1 MTDKVNGTVRKHNMI
16 SKGEKI
22 GVGVSGG
29 ADSVTLLHFL
39 VKNKEILGFESVT
52 AVHVNHSIRGDE
64 ADRDMLFTQKLC
76 ENLGVPCKTVV
87 IDVPKECEKTGES
100 TETCARRMRY
110 EVFESLGFD
119 KFATAHNLNDR
130 METFFFN
137 LSRGASAAGLLSIPY
152 VRGIYIRPLLDTTRD
167 EIEHYITENGL
178 TYITD
183 STNICDDYTRNKIRH
198 NLIPQMFELNP
209 SFQKA
214 FLKCESSLEIQNEYI
229 KAEAEKLL
237 NGCRNGDAFYT
248 ENLKNANEALRF
260 FAISEMLKQQGAK
273 NIIREHI
280 ELINHI
286 ILHGGSA
293 CVSGNTVKCERG
305 ILSFGKTEEIPEF
318 SIDVNISDA
327 FVKTPCGSFKIIS
340 LAKKD
345 LQNFNKQ
352 TFNNLID
359 CDKIIGQLK
368 IRSRNSGD
376 RIRLNSRK
384 ITKTLKGLFNEKKIP
399 VSKRSQIAISADDGG
414 LVWLEGFGV
423 CERCAVTA
431 ETKRAIKFERM
442 GDRCEK

>member
-1 MTDKVNGTVRKHNMI
+1 MTDKVIQTVKKHNMI
-16 SKGEKI
+16 SAGEKI

-39 VKNKEILGFESVT
+39 VKNREKLGIESIT
-52 AVHVNHSIRGDE
+52 AVHINHSIRGE
-64 ADRDMLFTQKLC
+64 ESDRDMLFTKSLC
-76 ENLGVPCKTVV
+76 ESLGVPCKTVI

-100 TETCARRMRY
+100 TELCARRLRY
-110 EVFESLGFD
+110 EVFESFGFD

-152 VRGIYIRPLLDTTRD
+152 VRGNYIRPLLDVTRD
-167 EIEHYITENGL
+167 EIEAYLTENGL

-183 STNICDDYTRNKIRH
+183 STNNCDDYTRNKIRH

-214 FLKCESSLEIQNEYI
+214 FLKCENSLQMQNEYI
-229 KAEAEKLL
+229 KDEAEKLL
-237 NGCRNGDAFYT
+237 NGCRNGETYNT
-248 ENLKNANEALRF
+248 EKLKNANETLRLF
-260 FAISEMLKQQGAK
+260 VISEMLKEQGTK

-280 ELINHI
+280 ELVNHI

-293 CVSGNTVKCERG
+293 SISGNTVICERG
-305 ILSFGKTEEIPEF
+305 VLFLGQKEKIPEF
-318 SIDVNISDA
+318 SVAVNISDGE
-327 FVKTPCGSFKIIS
+327 VKTPCGSFKIIN

-352 TFNNLID
+352 AFNNLID
-359 CDKIIGQLK
+359 CDRIIGQLK
-368 IRSRNSGD
+368 IRSRISGD
-376 RIRLNSRK
+376 RIKLKSRK

-399 VSKRSQIAISADDGG
+399 VSKRSQIAIAADDDGP
-414 LVWLEGFGV
+414 VWLEDFGV
-423 CERCAVTA
+423 CERCAVTN
-431 ETKRAIKFERM
+431 ETESAIKFERV
-442 GDRCEK
+442 GERSE

>member
-1 MTDKVNGTVRKHNMI
+1 MTDKVTQTVREHNMI
-16 SKGEKI
+16 SVGDKI

-29 ADSVTLLHFL
+29 ADSVSLLHFL
-39 VKNKEILGFESVT
+39 VKNKEILGYESIT
-52 AVHVNHSIRGDE
+52 AVHVNHSIRGEE
-64 ADRDMLFTQKLC
+64 ADRDMLFTENLC
-76 ENLGVPCKTVV
+76 ESLGVPCKTVV

-100 TETCARRMRY
+100 TELCARRMRY
-110 EVFESLGFD
+110 EVFDSFGFD

-152 VRGIYIRPLLDTTRD
+152 VRGIYIRPLLDVTRD
-167 EIEHYITENGL
+167 EIENYITENGL

-183 STNICDDYTRNKIRH
+183 STNTSDDYTRNKIRH

-214 FLKCESSLEIQNEYI
+214 FLKCENSLQMQNAYI
-229 KAEAEKLL
+229 KDEAEKLL
-237 NGCRNGDAFYT
+237 NRCRNGETYNT
-248 ENLKNANEALRF
+248 GKLKNSNEALRLV
-260 FAISEMLKQQGAK
+260 AISEMLKEQGTK

-280 ELINHI
+280 ELVNHI

-293 CVSGNTVKCERG
+293 SVCGNTVICERG
-305 ILSFGKTEEIPEF
+305 ILYFGKAEEIPEF
-318 SIDVNISDA
+318 SIDVNIEDE

-340 LAKKD
+340 FAKKD

-352 TFNNLID
+352 AFNNLID
-359 CDKIIGQLK
+359 CDRIIGQLK

-376 RIRLNSRK
+376 RIRLKNRK

-399 VSKRSQIAISADDGG
+399 VSKRSQIAISADDEGI
-414 LVWLEGFGV
+414 VWLEGFGV
-423 CERCAVTA
+423 CERCAVTP
-431 ETKRAIKFERM
+431 ETKRAIKIERM